1 MHALLAF
8 WAKRVKIWAVLGGKH
23 LKILI
28 LFTALFI
35 TNINAQDI
43 LPLKERAAFVNKL
56 QKERLNKLLPQLMEK
71 TDIDM
76 WVLIAREYNED
87 PIIKTMLPP
96 TWLNARRTTILVF
109 SLDKKTKN
117 FESVAIARY
126 AFGDNI
132 PSIWDKDKQP
142 NQWEALKDYIVS
154 KNPEKIGLNISSYE
168 SLADGLSKYH
178 YDQLYNVLSPKFR
191 KKITSA
197 EDLAIAWIETRTD
210 LEMTV
215 FSQLVEISSS
225 IIREAFSTKVITP
238 GITSTDDVVWWMRE
252 KVLSLGLDTWFHPTV
267 DVQRKD
273 NSDLYAFDNKSKF
286 DIILPGDLL
295 HCDFGI
301 SYLTLNTDTQELA
314 YVLKPGETDAPDF
327 LIKAFKEG
335 TRVQDIFTN
344 NFKQGLTGNEI
355 LRRSLEQ
362 GKAEGLRPSI
372 YTHPLGTYGHSAGTT
387 IGMWDSQGGVPFTGD
402 HPLQYNTAYAIELN
416 TTVYVEEW
424 EKDIRIMLEVP
435 GFFGENGFRYING
448 RLKEFLLVGSK
459 QTGLED

>member
-1 MHALLAF
+1 M
-8 WAKRVKIWAVLGGKH
+8 R
-23 LKILI
+23 KILI

-109 SLDKKTKN
+109 SLDKKTKK

-126 AFGDNI
+126 AFGNNI

-168 SLADGLSKYH
+168 PLAGGLSKYH
-178 YDQLYNVLSPKFR
+178 YDKLFNVLSPKFR
-191 KKITSA
+191 KKITSS
-197 EDLAIAWIETRTD
+197 EYLAIAWIETRTD

-215 FSQLVEISSS
+215 FSQLVAISSS

-355 LRRSLEQ
+355 LRKSLEQ

-435 GFFGENGFRYING
+435 GFFGKNGFRYING

>member
-1 MHALLAF
+1 M
-8 WAKRVKIWAVLGGKH
+8 R
-23 LKILI
+23 KILI

-43 LPLKERAAFVNKL
+43 LPLKERAAFINKL

-238 GITSTDDVVWWMRE
+238 GVTSTDDVVWWMRE

-314 YVLKPGETDAPDF
+314 YVLKPGETNAPDF

-335 TRVQDIFTN
+335 TRIQDIFTN

-355 LRRSLEQ
+355 LKRSLEQ
-362 GKAEGLRPSI
+362 GKSEGLRPSI

-402 HPLQYNTAYAIELN
+402 YPLQYNTAYAIELN
-416 TTVYVEEW
+416 TTVYIEEW

>member
-1 MHALLAF
+1 M
-8 WAKRVKIWAVLGGKH
+8 R
-23 LKILI
+23 KILI

-43 LPLKERAAFVNKL
+43 LPLKERAAFINKL

-76 WVLIAREYNED
+76 WVMIAREYNED

-168 SLADGLSKYH
+168 SLADGLTKYH
-178 YDQLYNVLSPKFR
+178 YDQLYNVLSPEFR

-314 YVLKPGETDAPDF
+314 YVLKPGETNAPDF

-435 GFFGENGFRYING
+435 GFFGKNGFRYING

>member
-1 MHALLAF
+1 M
-8 WAKRVKIWAVLGGKH
+8 R
-23 LKILI
+23 KILI

-178 YDQLYNVLSPKFR
+178 YDQLFNVLSPKFR

-252 KVLSLGLDTWFHPTV
+252 
-267 DVQRKD
+267 
-273 NSDLYAFDNKSKF
+273 
-286 DIILPGDLL
+286 
-295 HCDFGI
+295 
-301 SYLTLNTDTQELA
+301 
-314 YVLKPGETDAPDF
+314 
-327 LIKAFKEG
+327 
-335 TRVQDIFTN
+335 
-344 NFKQGLTGNEI
+344 
-355 LRRSLEQ
+355 
-362 GKAEGLRPSI
+362 
-372 YTHPLGTYGHSAGTT
+372 
-387 IGMWDSQGGVPFTGD
+387 
-402 HPLQYNTAYAIELN
+402 
-416 TTVYVEEW
+416 
-424 EKDIRIMLEVP
+424 
-435 GFFGENGFRYING
+435 
-448 RLKEFLLVGSK
+448 
-459 QTGLED
+459 

>member
-1 MHALLAF
+1 M
-8 WAKRVKIWAVLGGKH
+8 R
-23 LKILI
+23 KILI

-43 LPLKERAAFVNKL
+43 LPLKERAAFINKL

-109 SLDKKTKN
+109 SLDKKTKK

-238 GITSTDDVVWWMRE
+238 GVTSTDDVVWWMRE

-314 YVLKPGETDAPDF
+314 YVLRPGETNAPDF
-327 LIKAFKEG
+327 LIKAFEEG
-335 TRVQDIFTN
+335 TRIQDIFTN

-355 LRRSLEQ
+355 LKRSLEQ
-362 GKAEGLRPSI
+362 GKSEGLRPSI

-402 HPLQYNTAYAIELN
+402 YPLQYNTAYAIELN
-416 TTVYVEEW
+416 TTVYIEEW